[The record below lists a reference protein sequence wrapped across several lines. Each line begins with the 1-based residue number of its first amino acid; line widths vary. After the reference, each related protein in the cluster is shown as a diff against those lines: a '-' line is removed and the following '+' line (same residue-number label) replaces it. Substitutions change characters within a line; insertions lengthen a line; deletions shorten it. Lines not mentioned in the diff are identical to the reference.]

1 MPLLNFELDLETIEE
16 KIANFDK
23 KSGSKRMLEGLEAEK
38 NKMLEE
44 IYSSLSALDKTQIA
58 RHPARPHT
66 IDYIEQMVDNFVLLK
81 GDRAFAE
88 DEAIIGGIGKLNGN
102 SVVIMGHEKG
112 HDLES
117 RLRHNFGMPKPE
129 GYRKA
134 QRLLALA
141 EKFALPVITLVDT
154 AGAFPGLEAEARGQ
168 AEAIAKSIQVFL
180 DAKVPIFCIIIGE
193 GGSGGA
199 IAIAAANYIM
209 MLENSIYSVI
219 SPEGCASILW
229 RDAAMSK
236 EASEALK
243 LTAKDLKELKVI
255 DEIIPEKKGGA
266 HRHKSE
272 TIKSVK
278 AKLSNLLEQN
288 KKDPKA
294 FTKEQRAE
302 KFLKMTVL

>member
-1 MPLLNFELDLETIEE
+1 MQLLNFELDLETIEE

-23 KSGSKRMLEGLEAEK
+23 EKGSKQALEGLEAEK
-38 NKMLEE
+38 AKMLEG

-58 RHPARPHT
+58 RHPDRPHT

-81 GDRAFAE
+81 GDRLFAE
-88 DEAIIGGIGKLNGN
+88 DEAIIGGIGKINGH

-112 HDLES
+112 QDLES

-134 QRLLALA
+134 QRLVNLA
-141 EKFALPVITLVDT
+141 EKFGLPVITLVDT
-154 AGAFPGLEAEARGQ
+154 AGAFPGLEAEERGQ

-180 DAKVPIFCIIIGE
+180 KAKVPIFCTIIGE

-255 DEIIPEKKGGA
+255 DEIIPEEKGGA
-266 HRHKSE
+266 HRHKSG
-272 TIKSVK
+272 TIKVVK
-278 AKLSNLLEQN
+278 KRLVTLLEKY
-288 KKDPKA
+288 KKEPQA
-294 FTKEQRAE
+294 FSKEQRAE
-302 KFLKMTVL
+302 KFLKMTIL